1 MIKPLKLLVIQNWT
15 SKREI
20 VSMLNKTLYKKSSSY
35 EVYDALNRSNHQL
48 SDESHK
54 PIIRIF
60 KKSKTLS

>member
-1 MIKPLKLLVIQNWT
+1 
-15 SKREI
+15 
-20 VSMLNKTLYKKSSSY
+20 MLNKTFYKKSSSY

-54 PIIRIF
+54 TIIRIF